1 MQVFKAEVF
10 IRARREVRAVIGN
23 FMPGTWVATTGTETF
38 RCHRMKQPK
47 RQKQQEKLEDLIR
60 DLERD
65 LSDGKNQVAVLEEA
79 YKRLDE
85 SERLCR
91 ELVDENRRLSSENSV
106 WRERSARNEE
116 NERQLSTLQQQ
127 LETLQ
132 AQHERAIE
140 GNRELEQKLTLGR
153 DTQTGTSQAAPSNG
167 IGISRNTANAFQ
179 AYVVRSTQTAVAWI
193 RGNSRVASASA
204 CVVVLVIAAALALGR
219 KETGPSKR
227 LPAYQS
233 EDRTEIEHA
242 PEPTVKPVVNTVRPL
257 RGVFQTVRPAIVYS
271 RPGEESE
278 IVANIEK
285 GTRVNVV
292 NSRNGWLEIH
302 SKHGRPPGF
311 IRQEVAERIAS
322 N

>member
-1 MQVFKAEVF
+1 
-10 IRARREVRAVIGN
+10 
-23 FMPGTWVATTGTETF
+23 
-38 RCHRMKQPK
+38 MKQPK
-47 RQKQQEKLEDLIR
+47 RQKQQEKLDNLIR

-65 LSDGKNQVAVLEEA
+65 LSEGKSQVAVLEEA

-91 ELVDENRRLSSENSV
+91 ELADENRRLVTENSG
-106 WRERSARNEE
+106 WRERSAKNEE
-116 NERQLSTLQQQ
+116 NERLLSTLQQQ
-127 LETLQ
+127 LETLKSE
-132 AQHERAIE
+132 HERAVE
-140 GNRELEQKLTLGR
+140 RNRELEQELTLGR
-153 DTQTGTSQAAPSNG
+153 DPHSSTSQVARSNG
-167 IGISRNTANAFQ
+167 TGISRNIAAAFQ
-179 AYVVRSTQTAVAWI
+179 TYVVQSTQTAGAWI
-193 RGNSRVASASA
+193 GGNSRVALAFA
-204 CVVVLVIAAALALGR
+204 CVVILVIAAALTLGS
-219 KETGPSKR
+219 KEAGPSKR
-227 LPAYQS
+227 LPAYES
-233 EDRTEIEHA
+233 EHRTEIE
-242 PEPTVKPVVNTVRPL
+242 PTPKPTVKPVVNTVRPV

>member
-1 MQVFKAEVF
+1 
-10 IRARREVRAVIGN
+10 
-23 FMPGTWVATTGTETF
+23 
-38 RCHRMKQPK
+38 MKQPK

-65 LSDGKNQVAVLEEA
+65 LSEGRNQVAVLEEA

-91 ELVDENRRLSSENSV
+91 ELVDENTRLLTENSGL
-106 WRERSARNEE
+106 RERSAQTEE

-132 AQHERAIE
+132 AQHERAVE
-140 GNRELEQKLTLGR
+140 RNRELEQNLTPGR
-153 DTQTGTSQAAPSNG
+153 DTQVNTSQAAPSNG
-167 IGISRNTANAFQ
+167 AGLGRNAADAFQ
-179 AYVVRSTQTAVAWI
+179 AYDVRSTQTAGAWI
-193 RGNSRVASASA
+193 RGNSRVASAFA

-219 KETGPSKR
+219 KEAGPSKR

-233 EDRTEIEHA
+233 KDRTEIQHA
-242 PEPTVKPVVNTVRPL
+242 PEPTVKPVVNTVRPI
-257 RGVFQTVRPAIVYS
+257 RGAFQTVRPATVYS
-271 RPGEESE
+271 RPGEESA

>member
-1 MQVFKAEVF
+1 
-10 IRARREVRAVIGN
+10 
-23 FMPGTWVATTGTETF
+23 
-38 RCHRMKQPK
+38 MKQPK
-47 RQKQQEKLEDLIR
+47 RQKQQEKLDDLIR

-65 LSDGKNQVAVLEEA
+65 LSQGKSQVAVLEEA

-91 ELVDENRRLSSENSV
+91 ELVDENRRLLTENSGL
-106 WRERSARNEE
+106 RERSAKNEE

-132 AQHERAIE
+132 AQHERAVE
-140 GNRELEQKLTLGR
+140 RNRELEQKLTLGR
-153 DTQTGTSQAAPSNG
+153 DTQISTSQAAQSDG
-167 IGISRNTANAFQ
+167 TGISQNTANAFQ
-179 AYVVRSTQTAVAWI
+179 AVVRSTQIAGAWI
-193 RGNSRVASASA
+193 RGNSRVALAFA
-204 CVVVLVIAAALALGR
+204 CVVILVIAAALTLGR
-219 KETGPSKR
+219 KEAGPSKR
-227 LPAYQS
+227 LPAYES
-233 EDRTEIEHA
+233 EHRTEIEHA
-242 PEPTVKPVVNTVRPL
+242 PEPTVKPVVNTVRPI

-278 IVANIEK
+278 IVANITK

-311 IRQEVAERIAS
+311 IRQEVAERVAS